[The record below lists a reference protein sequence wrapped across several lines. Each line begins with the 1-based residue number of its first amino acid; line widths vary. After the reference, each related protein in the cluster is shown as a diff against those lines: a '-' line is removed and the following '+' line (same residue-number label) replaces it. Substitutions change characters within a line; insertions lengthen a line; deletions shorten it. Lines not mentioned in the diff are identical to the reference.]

1 MFLNWIKSGLMIV
14 ISNRVGDFLRFLT
27 RLKRMLFDRRG
38 SQTIEYVTILAAGA
52 TLAMILLSVIDSKE
66 IKGTLIQ
73 KIEQAMSLNGSA
85 TEGKDGTDDSPGWV
99 TRGVDSVK
107 NGWNRLTGLSSD
119 AKESLKVQRTMNL
132 DIQGNSGFGGPKGGG
147 PRGAGGHV
155 DNGGGYRGDGRN
167 AKESPSFF
175 ERFTGWFDNKW
186 NSLTKRFK
194 GDGGGS
200 TGGGKPSNNG
210 KGKKSFK
217 SPELKINGK
226 QFGKKSGK
234 HAQDYGLDPK
244 VPENRQWI
252 KNHIKNI
259 HKSPNEVRQGSWRGI
274 GKKLPDGNRGSG
286 DALFYRK
293 GNDVVVTDMQGN
305 FITPLK
311 DGAIMNARFRNAIR
325 VFGD

>member
-1 MFLNWIKSGLMIV
+1 M
-14 ISNRVGDFLRFLT
+14 
-27 RLKRMLFDRRG
+27 
-38 SQTIEYVTILAAGA
+38 
-52 TLAMILLSVIDSKE
+52 
-66 IKGTLIQ
+66 Q
-73 KIEQAMSLNGSA
+73 KIEQAIALDGSTA
-85 TEGKDGTDDSPGWV
+85 PKEKDRIEDSPGWIA
-99 TRGVDSVK
+99 RGVDYVK
-107 NGWNRLTGLSSD
+107 NGWNDLTGSPNSTTHP
-119 AKESLKVQRTMNL
+119 KIQRTMNL
-132 DIQGNSGFGGPKGGG
+132 DIQGNSGFGGPRGGG
-147 PRGAGGHV
+147 PRGADGHV
-155 DNGGGYRGDGRN
+155 DSGGGYRGDGGNGSAKSGGN

-305 FITPLK
+305 FITLLK